1 MTISTPTL
9 LNGIMNPYFC
19 CPKQMCSN
27 RLQNTSKA
35 ISIFLYLITL
45 VLLLCFVYVV
55 STKGNGASLDN
66 ALIITAFVTFLL
78 SIGFWE
84 NLSGFHFERL
94 NKRPLLMSLLSI
106 MKFFTMCVTF
116 LLTFLVMGG
125 SEGVS
130 VLFNGISNATV
141 TLLDKNILLV
151 NTLPFSGDC
160 SILDPMMTGLTSLL
174 LSYGCYK
181 SSYYACRTYLQYQSF
196 SMPLIINIFA
206 VPLIV
211 HFTFNS
217 DTFYANI
224 YDCSIILKEWDFSV
238 DKEITTS
245 KILIIVC
252 GVLTFCQILLLTTY
266 IWRSGLRI
274 AKLEK
279 YTHLNTSYHTDV
291 LTFFNPEYYLFYKIK
306 RL

>member
-55 STKGNGASLDN
+55 STKGNGASPDN

-116 LLTFLVMGG
+116 LLTFLVMGVVK
-125 SEGVS
+125 VS
-130 VLFNGISNATV
+130 VCYSMEFLMLRLHYQTKTFF
-141 TLLDKNILLV
+141 L
-151 NTLPFSGDC
+151 
-160 SILDPMMTGLTSLL
+160 SIL
-174 LSYGCYK
+174 C
-181 SSYYACRTYLQYQSF
+181 
-196 SMPLIINIFA
+196 PLA
-206 VPLIV
+206 VTVP
-211 HFTFNS
+211 FQT
-217 DTFYANI
+217 
-224 YDCSIILKEWDFSV
+224 
-238 DKEITTS
+238 
-245 KILIIVC
+245 
-252 GVLTFCQILLLTTY
+252 
-266 IWRSGLRI
+266 
-274 AKLEK
+274 
-279 YTHLNTSYHTDV
+279 
-291 LTFFNPEYYLFYKIK
+291 P
-306 RL
+306 